1 LSGGSVGGSAGSSSG
16 LSSNGSPIFPPI
28 VPSQSF
34 LSVQGVTK
42 SYPMGTTRLEVLRG
56 IDLEIRQG
64 EAVCIV
70 GASGSGKSTLLHIL
84 GALDK
89 PTLGKVLF
97 KDKDLTREND
107 DKLAEY
113 RNQAMGFVFQF
124 HHLLSELSALE
135 NVMMPCRISGMS
147 ARESRRESERLLD
160 TLGLSGRLSHFPSE
174 MSGGEQQRVAIAR
187 ALVRNPQVLF
197 ADEPTGN
204 LDSANGSKIQDLFFE
219 LKERMKLTLVV
230 VTHDAAFARK
240 FPRVLNM
247 KDGNWSVE
255 GGR

>member
-1 LSGGSVGGSAGSSSG
+1 M
-16 LSSNGSPIFPPI
+16 SNSTIFPPV
-28 VPSQSF
+28 VPSKSF
-34 LSVQGVTK
+34 LSAQCVTK

-56 IDLEIRQG
+56 IDLEIREG

-84 GALDK
+84 GALDR
-89 PTLGKVLF
+89 PTLGKVMF

-124 HHLLSELSALE
+124 HHLMSEFSALE
-135 NVMMPCRISGMS
+135 NVMMPCRIAGLTP
-147 ARESRRESERLLD
+147 RESKKEAERLLD
-160 TLGLSGRLSHFPSE
+160 TMGLSQRLSHFPSE

-230 VTHDAAFARK
+230 VTHDAGFAKK

-247 KDGNWSVE
+247 KDGLWSSDSA
-255 GGR
+255 RM